1 MLTAYRDISRS
12 EQVLLNPRIN
22 HAMMTQCLN
31 DIGYD
36 GVVGD
41 CDSLRKYGQ

>member
-1 MLTAYRDISRS
+1 
-12 EQVLLNPRIN
+12 
-22 HAMMTQCLN
+22 MMTQCLN